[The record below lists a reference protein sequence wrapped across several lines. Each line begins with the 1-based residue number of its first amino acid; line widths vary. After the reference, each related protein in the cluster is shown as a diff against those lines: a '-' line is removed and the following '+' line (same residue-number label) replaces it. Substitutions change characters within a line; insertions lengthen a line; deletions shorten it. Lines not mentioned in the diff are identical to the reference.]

1 MPTETV
7 FTERQQKFTQAE
19 EAAQRQHNQLAFWR
33 LVWFIGIVAAI
44 WLLIQLNQQL
54 GAIVALVTGLIGFL
68 ILLKKHQ
75 SVRHKRDLAHQLVLI
90 NKDEASRLKR
100 QYLRPET
107 GEQFASPT
115 HYYSGDLDVFG
126 KHSLFRL
133 LNRTHTYGGQKRL
146 ATWLKAPSAPESIRL
161 RQQAVAELN
170 PQIEWRQQ
178 LEALAYVESA
188 ISRSPDV
195 LIKWATEKTSP
206 LPGYLTIIRFV
217 FPAIT
222 LSLFVAWLMGY
233 VPGGVVLLG
242 LAVHGLVLS
251 QTSGRAKE
259 VSEQTFEISA
269 ALRAFRALFQHAE
282 KFKGDAVRLRA
293 IQQALTSGNQSAS
306 EAIGQLGRLTEG
318 LNYRR
323 NPYFFLLFGIAT
335 LWDVHYLFRLE
346 RWRQTHGPDINR
358 WFEALSE
365 LEALNSLAGFS
376 YAHPTYATPDIVED
390 QFTLDI
396 TLATHPLL
404 AQNRS
409 VANSLIVR
417 GSGKTILITGSNMS
431 GKSTFLRTVG
441 ANVVLAL
448 AGAVV
453 SAERFS
459 CSPVRVFTS
468 MRTQDSLEESTSSFY
483 AELKRLQT
491 LIGLTKPKADRP
503 QTHLSQE
510 RLDGQQFPEEHPD
523 GASPSQDR
531 LPVLYFLDEIL
542 KGTNSADR
550 HRGAEALIRQL
561 HQTTASGFVSTH
573 DLELGQLT
581 DADGFVR
588 NYHFQS
594 DLNNGELIFD
604 YKLRNGICES
614 FNASQLMQAI
624 GIEMGVVQK

>member
-1 MPTETV
+1 MPPETL
-7 FTERQQKFTQAE
+7 FHERQQKFSQAE
-19 EAAQRQHNQLAFWR
+19 QAAQRRYNQLAFWR
-33 LVWFIGIVAAI
+33 LVLFIASVTTVWVCIRLNEQLYAIIV
-44 WLLIQLNQQL
+44 LII
-54 GAIVALVTGLIGFL
+54 GVAVFL

-75 SVRHKRDLAHQLVLI
+75 SVRRERDLNHQLVFI
-90 NKDEASRLKR
+90 NQDEAARLKR

-107 GEQFASPT
+107 GEEFASPT

-133 LNRTHTYGGQKRL
+133 LNRTHSYKGQNRL
-146 ATWLKAPSAPESIRL
+146 ATWLKVPSNPDAIRL
-161 RQQAVAELN
+161 RQQAIAELN
-170 PQIEWRQQ
+170 PQTEWRQQ
-178 LEALAYVESA
+178 VEALAYLEETVGC
-188 ISRSPDV
+188 SPDALV
-195 LIKWATEKTSP
+195 NWATASVSP
-206 LPGYLTIIRFV
+206 LPGYLPVVRFL

-222 LSLFVAWLMGY
+222 LSLFIAWLLGY
-233 VPGGVVLLG
+233 LPGGSVLLG

-251 QTSGRAKE
+251 QTSVRAKD

-269 ALRAFRALFQHAE
+269 ALRAFQALFQQAE
-282 KFKGDAVRLRA
+282 TVKGETVRLRA
-293 IQQALTSGNQSAS
+293 IQQALTSHDRLAS
-306 EAIGQLGRLTEG
+306 EAISQLSQLTEG

-323 NPYFFLLFGIAT
+323 NPYFYLLFGIAT

-346 RWRQTHGPDINR
+346 RWRKQHGPDLNQ
-358 WFEALSE
+358 WFDALGE
-365 LEALNSLAGFS
+365 LEALNSLAGFA
-376 YAHPTYATPDIVED
+376 YAHPTYATPDIVDD
-390 QFTLDI
+390 QLLIDI
-396 TLATHPLL
+396 QSAAHPLL
-404 AQNRS
+404 PAARS
-409 VANSLIVR
+409 VSNSLTLTGTGQTV
-417 GSGKTILITGSNMS
+417 LITGSNMS

-491 LIGLTKPKADRP
+491 LIGLTKQPTAVP
-503 QTHLSQE
+503 QE
-510 RLDGQQFPEEHPD
+510 RLPQG
-523 GASPSQDR
+523 R

-588 NYHFQS
+588 NFHFQS
-594 DLNNGELIFD
+594 DLQNGELVFD
-604 YKLRNGICES
+604 YRLRDGICES

-624 GIEMGVVQK
+624 GIEMDAVQK

>member
-1 MPTETV
+1 MNTETI
-7 FTERQQKFTQAE
+7 FLERQQQFLRAE
-19 EAAQRQHNQLAFWR
+19 QIAQRQYNQLAFFR
-33 LVWFIGIVAAI
+33 LIWFVISVVAI
-44 WLLIQLNQQL
+44 WLLIRLDQQL
-54 GAIVALVTGLIGFL
+54 AAVITLLVGVVGFL

-75 SVRHKRDLAHQLVLI
+75 NVRRERDLNHQLVFI
-90 NKDEASRLKR
+90 NQDEAARLKR

-107 GEQFASPT
+107 GDQFISPT

-133 LNRTHTYGGQKRL
+133 LNRTHTQAGQNRL
-146 ATWLKAPSAPESIRL
+146 ASWLKAPTAPDTIRL
-161 RQQAVAELN
+161 RQEAAAELN
-170 PQIEWRQQ
+170 PQIDWRQQ
-178 LEALAYVESA
+178 FEAVAYTEET
-188 ISRSPDV
+188 INRSPDALV
-195 LIKWATEKTSP
+195 KWATAEISP
-206 LPGYLTIIRFV
+206 LPGYLSIVRFV

-222 LSLFVAWLMGY
+222 FGLFVVWLLGY
-233 VPGGVVLLG
+233 VPGAVVLLG

-251 QTSGRAKE
+251 QTAAKAKE
-259 VSEQTFEISA
+259 VSDQTFEISA
-269 ALRAFRALFQHAE
+269 ALRAFRTLFEHA
-282 KFKGDAVRLRA
+282 GNVQANAVRIKA
-293 IQQALTSGNQSAS
+293 IKQALTSNGDSAS
-306 EAIGQLGRLTEG
+306 DAIGQLARLTEG

-335 LWDVHYLFRLE
+335 LWDVHYLFQLE
-346 RWRQTHGPDINR
+346 RWRQTHGPTLSR
-358 WFEALSE
+358 WFEALGE
-365 LEALNSLAGFS
+365 LEALNSLAGFA
-376 YAHPTYATPDIVED
+376 YAHPGYATPDIVD
-390 QFTLDI
+390 VGDKLTLDI
-396 TLATHPLL
+396 TTASHPLL
-404 AQNRS
+404 PQERS
-409 VANSLIVR
+409 VANSLKLA
-417 GSGKTILITGSNMS
+417 GSGQTILITGSNMS

-453 SAERFS
+453 SAERFW

-491 LIGLTKPKADRP
+491 LIGLSKQSDTI
-503 QTHLSQE
+503 
-510 RLDGQQFPEEHPD
+510 
-523 GASPSQDR
+523 
-531 LPVLYFLDEIL
+531 PVLYFLDEIL

-588 NYHFQS
+588 NFHFQS
-594 DLNNGELIFD
+594 DLHNGELIFD
-604 YKLRNGICES
+604 YKLRNGICKS

-624 GIEMGVVQK
+624 GIEINMLQK